1 MLSFFPFCS
10 QWAFGRHPPVSG
22 GRHFIEFCIAPDE
35 TVRNVLAL
43 HRHLFLAMAGMIPPQ
58 IISPLG
64 EFVKSVQMMWLG
76 DENRRA
82 KRMF

>member
-1 MLSFFPFCS
+1 
-10 QWAFGRHPPVSG
+10 
-22 GRHFIEFCIAPDE
+22 
-35 TVRNVLAL
+35 L